1 MADPSR
7 FWKGGALRMEPR
19 SGVENPSTRQPFLAH
34 FCLAQK
40 KKEEGFRLPP
50 DHDFVQKFLVQKL
63 SA

>member
-1 MADPSR
+1 LSR
-7 FWKGGALRMEPR
+7 A
-19 SGVENPSTRQPFLAH
+19 
-34 FCLAQK
+34 K